1 MQYTTVKTANLSR
14 NFFRR
19 RPCFFASPAFCTAF
33 CYPATKNQRIVKVP
47 RKNPLRL
54 RVIPFAA
61 ERARPA
67 GGFFR
72 RRGIL
77 RGNEPLSGSGRFVFC
92 RLFSLSFKNHREGLA
107 NGIDIVKKMFY
118 LMSTTQHLAQHI
130 YQTVCQKKFVFILCE
145 TSFFS

>member
-1 MQYTTVKTANLSR
+1 MQYTAAKTANLSR

-72 RRGIL
+72 RWGIL

-92 RLFSLSFKNHREGLA
+92 RLFSLSFENHREGLA
-107 NGIDIVKKMFY
+107 NRIAIVKKMFY
-118 LMSTTQHLAQHI
+118 FTSTVQPLVQHI